1 MKVSIKIDRFA
12 GNASTVIVLELEMR
26 LWRTS
31 SEHVKCDAVHAEKSV
46 GDMTLLIIPQN

>member
-31 SEHVKCDAVHAEKSV
+31 SEHVKCDGVHA
-46 GDMTLLIIPQN
+46 DMMLLIIPTELTE